1 MTIEMFNV
9 VRMKFCFTN
18 TATVTGLH
26 RQVCEYVPNGDS
38 ADHSEGTKEIDACI
52 RLVWE
57 TCTCLRTTSEPTSNS
72 S

>member
-52 RLVWE
+52 RLV
-57 TCTCLRTTSEPTSNS
+57 
-72 S
+72 